1 MSLSPDPDFAL
12 LTQLHNNMTRIYEV
26 TSMEVL
32 PQLDAHTDVVIKLT
46 FTYGAAANK
55 IGGTVT
61 LPAPEGT
68 FLPLESISKATA
80 LQWLLANCPNTT
92 EEFDAQLDRKIAE
105 KANEPF
111 IYNWSDSNADLDIT
125 TA

>member
-1 MSLSPDPDFAL
+1 MSRTYD
-12 LTQLHNNMTRIYEV
+12 V

-32 PQLDAHTDVVIKLT
+32 PQLDAHSDVVIKLN
-46 FTYGAAANK
+46 FTYGDTEASLK
-55 IGGTVT
+55 GECL
-61 LPAPEGT
+61 LPPPEGT

-92 EEFDAQLDRKIAE
+92 AEFDAQLDREIAE

-111 IYNWSDSNADLDIT
+111 EYDWSEPAPANPEEGEPA
-125 TA
+125 A